1 MSMAADLTEPTDQ
14 GNFGKELFRSLFFRK
29 VMKRRIYIKVMAYH
43 EAKFNC
49 EIRIISKQKSPLLC
63 QLYLLVYG
71 GYVWLKL
78 KFSKTILVQS
88 LNEET

>member
-1 MSMAADLTEPTDQ
+1 ME
-14 GNFGKELFRSLFFRK
+14 
-29 VMKRRIYIKVMAYH
+29 YH